1 MYHPGSLPITNVIA
15 KASTQTVGFYPDQ
28 TPEFLRQTSRF
39 IKHFQLERSNFGS
52 PYFIHRFQNITDS
65 GYFHID
71 ASFDHIRET
80 GFWDDGAEIQSEWWY
95 INSDYGTNYS
105 APDSASTIPDQVIV

>member
-15 KASTQTVGFYPDQ
+15 KASTQTVGFYPYQ

-71 ASFDHIRET
+71 ASFEHVRET
-80 GFWDDGAEIQSEWWY
+80 GFWDDGADIQSEWWY